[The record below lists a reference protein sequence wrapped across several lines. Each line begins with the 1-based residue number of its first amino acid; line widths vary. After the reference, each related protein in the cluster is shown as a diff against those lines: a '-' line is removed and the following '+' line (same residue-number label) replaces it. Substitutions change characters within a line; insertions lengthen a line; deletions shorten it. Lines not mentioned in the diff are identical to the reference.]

1 MEENLIERVSELLK
15 QPEKWMIRDDEGN
28 LHELNAGVKG
38 VPELVTAKKEIYNLF
53 FGKERISA
61 ANLKHLDEV
70 TTELIK
76 YIWENFTYKVKT
88 ESQEELKPLLQ
99 KYNLKELKKRN
110 KAE

>member
-1 MEENLIERVSELLK
+1 MEENLIEKLSELLK
-15 QPEKWMIRDDEGN
+15 QQEKWMVRDDEGN

-38 VPELVTAKKEIYNLF
+38 VPELVTAKKEIYNLL

-70 TTELIK
+70 ATELFK

-88 ESQEELKPLLQ
+88 ESQEELKPLLL

-110 KAE
+110 KPE